1 MIMRNYCTL
10 LLSLPL
16 ALAIHAAPLD
26 SSRLVQDARAQIG
39 VTTGY
44 DGSYRN
50 LAYPL
55 GKVAM
60 RAEKDGFILSTN
72 IYLAATHRLAIMST
86 DPKRNELYRFA
97 VLPKLWVVERSFS

>member
-1 MIMRNYCTL
+1 MRNYCTL

-60 RAEKDGFILSTN
+60 RAEKDGFILFRQHLSGCHSSPCN
-72 IYLAATHRLAIMST
+72 NVNR
-86 DPKRNELYRFA
+86 P
-97 VLPKLWVVERSFS
+97 

>member
-26 SSRLVQDARAQIG
+26 SGRLVQDARAQIG

-55 GKVAM
+55 GDVPIETGVCTDVII
-60 RAEKDGFILSTN
+60 RALRQQGIDLQQRVHEDMARHFSA
-72 IYLAATHRLAIMST
+72 YPRL
-86 DPKRNELYRFA
+86 
-97 VLPKLWVVERSFS
+97 WGQ